1 MDLYE
6 IEGKKLL
13 HEFGIPADEG
23 FLYTSKDDERIQF
36 PCVLKAQ
43 VLSGKRGKAG
53 GVKVVHDVDELEKAA
68 ETISGL
74 VIGGKKVQAIMV
86 SPFMDIAKE
95 HYLGITLDALNR
107 KRVLLYSSYG
117 GMDIEQLAEEDASK
131 LVRMDVTEGLEPEE
145 LMKLVIGGGA
155 SENAAAQIVDIASK
169 LYRLFIDCDAT
180 TAEINPLV
188 ESSDGKLTAADSKV
202 VIDSSALYRQK
213 DMTIIPRPALS
224 ELEQMAEEQKI
235 GYVEIDET
243 GNVGL
248 VVIGAGLGM
257 ATLDTAIFYG
267 LKPYDFTDLGSK
279 LSEHCFRIGVRLVMQ
294 NPGIKAILFN
304 GFGGMFSTKEMAQWI
319 LASMDELGGKKIPV
333 VVKLRGYAPEEG
345 WSLLEEAGILL
356 IKNGTTDDAVKLLK
370 QKLEEAI

>member
-1 MDLYE
+1 
-6 IEGKKLL
+6 
-13 HEFGIPADEG
+13 
-23 FLYTSKDDERIQF
+23 
-36 PCVLKAQ
+36 
-43 VLSGKRGKAG
+43 
-53 GVKVVHDVDELEKAA
+53 
-68 ETISGL
+68 
-74 VIGGKKVQAIMV
+74 
-86 SPFMDIAKE
+86 
-95 HYLGITLDALNR
+95 
-107 KRVLLYSSYG
+107 
-117 GMDIEQLAEEDASK
+117 
-131 LVRMDVTEGLEPEE
+131 
-145 LMKLVIGGGA
+145 MKLVVGGGA

-345 WSLLEEAGILL
+345 WSLLEEAGIPL